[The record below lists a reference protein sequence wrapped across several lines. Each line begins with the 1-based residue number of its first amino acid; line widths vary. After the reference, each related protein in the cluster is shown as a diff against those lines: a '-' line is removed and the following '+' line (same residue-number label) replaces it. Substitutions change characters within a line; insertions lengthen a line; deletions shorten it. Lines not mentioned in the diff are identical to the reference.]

1 MPVSWP
7 RALSIAALGAALALA
22 PALVLFDFTVDDA
35 LIPARYA
42 THLARGLGYR
52 WNAHGPITD
61 AVTPL
66 GFPYLLAPFAARGP
80 LHALAAAKVLGLLA
94 WTAAAG
100 LLAVTVDRAS
110 SSRLRW
116 SALVLLPASAPLAAW
131 SVAGLETGLAAALV
145 SLAVCLVALGRP
157 TLGAFPV
164 GLAAA
169 LRPELLPFAL
179 LVAITPPPGE
189 SMRLGRAQMVRVA
202 LAAAPFF
209 CVVAIRLAVFGRPT
223 PLAVLAKP
231 SDPWLGAKYALAC
244 FLLTGPLALVAP
256 RVFLR
261 STAFV
266 RGLVLAVAV
275 HFAAVAV
282 AGGDWMPLSRLVV
295 PVLPAVILAAAHI
308 AAVADARM
316 TALRITLVVAGELF
330 VMVKIGPA
338 AARVGRDRAALV
350 REIGPA
356 LEGARVVATL
366 DAGWVGAATEAN
378 IVDLAGLTD
387 PAIAALPGGHTTKR
401 IAPAMLD
408 ARGVDSLVL
417 LLARGARVEAPWTA
431 SRFDRGVEARIAS
444 FPAMAESFVVT
455 AESRVPGLPYVVL
468 RRRDV
473 RGEPVNARGLRVDEP
488 RSAPEPVNTRGLRAD
503 EPRSAPE
510 PVNTRGLRAD
520 EPRSAPEPP

>member
-7 RALSIAALGAALALA
+7 RALGIAALGAALALL
-22 PALVLFDFTVDDA
+22 PAHVLYGFTVDDA

-42 THLARGLGYR
+42 THVARGLGYR

-66 GFPYLLAPFAARGP
+66 GFPYLLTPFAARGP
-80 LHALAAAKVLGLLA
+80 LDALVAAKLLGLLA
-94 WTAAAG
+94 WTAAAA
-100 LLAVTVDRAS
+100 LLAVTIDRAS
-110 SSRLRW
+110 SSRARW
-116 SALVLLPASAPLAAW
+116 SALVMLPASAPLAAW
-131 SVAGLETGLAAALV
+131 SVAGLETGLATALV
-145 SLAVCLVALGRP
+145 SIAVCLVALGR
-157 TLGAFPV
+157 GWSAVFPL

-169 LRPELLPFAL
+169 LRPELLPFVL
-179 LVAITPPPGE
+179 VVAITPPPGE
-189 SMRLGRAQMVRVA
+189 RMRLGRVDVFRAA

-209 CVVAIRLAVFGRPT
+209 LVVAIRLAVFGRPT

-256 RVFLR
+256 RALLR
-261 STAFV
+261 TTPFV

-295 PVLPAVILAAAHI
+295 PVLPAVILAAAHL
-308 AAVADARM
+308 ASVADARM
-316 TALRITLVVAGELF
+316 TAARVALALAGELF
-330 VMVKIGPA
+330 VMIKIGPV
-338 AARVGRDRAALV
+338 AARVGADRTALV
-350 REIGPA
+350 RELGPA
-356 LEGARVVATL
+356 LEGARVVASL

-408 ARGVDSLVL
+408 ARGVDTLVL
-417 LLARGARVEAPWTA
+417 LLAPGARVETPWTA
-431 SRFDRGVEARIAS
+431 SIFDRGVEARIAR
-444 FPAMAESFVVT
+444 FPDMASSFVVT

-468 RRRDV
+468 RRRADATRDV
-473 RGEPVNARGLRVDEP
+473 TGE
-488 RSAPEPVNTRGLRAD
+488 AP
-503 EPRSAPE
+503 
-510 PVNTRGLRAD
+510 
-520 EPRSAPEPP
+520 